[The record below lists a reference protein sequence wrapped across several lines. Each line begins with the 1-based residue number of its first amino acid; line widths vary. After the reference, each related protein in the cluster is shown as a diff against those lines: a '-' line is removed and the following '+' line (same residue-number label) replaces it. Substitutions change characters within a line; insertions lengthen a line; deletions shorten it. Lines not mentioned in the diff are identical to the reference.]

1 MKVLI
6 VDDEPN
12 IRQGLSAMLE
22 REGIAAR
29 DLLEAANGQLAL
41 DLFRSERPWFVITDI
56 RMALRSGLDFLEGM
70 GERAAR
76 EAYVAVLSGYDDFSY
91 AQRAMRAGAR
101 EYILKPISRE
111 DLASSLRRATEAY
124 RVFQENEE
132 GLSRNVDLLRENA
145 LRYALLDV
153 SFRAP
158 DYARLA
164 EEGDFGPLLDDYRVY
179 ARRRAHAAQ
188 PHGCAPRAGLGEL
201 CIIDPLLPYL
211 ELLIKPEAR
220 LPRDASP
227 DRPPAGRAP
236 SKSDSGPARGLA
248 DFPRARAE
256 AIGSWKMSFVS
267 SSPGADK
274 GAPTSSIDL
283 ADELESFLKHPELS
297 GSQSEQDRAL
307 AVMLAPSRLRGI
319 DPARLSAAF
328 ALVAHELGRQDGRA
342 AELADPFAFASLDE
356 ALARCLRI
364 IEDWAAWRS
373 LGLGEIPAAD
383 ISKSRRLIEEAQHYV
398 QSHYS
403 DSELTMAVVSN
414 RLSLSYSY
422 FSELFKSVTGKNFAA
437 YLRQLRISQAR
448 VLLRETNLMV
458 EEIASKVGY
467 ADAKVFSKVFK
478 ADVGS
483 SPSEYRLAERD
494 II

>member
-12 IRQGLSAMLE
+12 IRQGLSAMLA
-22 REGIAAR
+22 REGLAAQ
-29 DLLEAANGQLAL
+29 DILEAENGQVAL
-41 DLFRSERPWFVITDI
+41 DLFREERPWFVITDI
-56 RMALRSGLDFLEGM
+56 RMALRSGLDFLESL
-70 GERAAR
+70 GERASR
-76 EAYVAVLSGYDDFSY
+76 EAYIAVLSGYDDFAY

-111 DLASSLRRATEAY
+111 DLASSLRRATEAF
-124 RVFQENEE
+124 RAFHENEA
-132 GLSRNVDLLRENA
+132 GLSRNVDLQRENA
-145 LRYALLDV
+145 LRYALLDE

-164 EEGDFGPLLDDYRVY
+164 EQGDFGPLLDVYRVY
-179 ARRRAHAAQ
+179 ARRREPAAQ
-188 PHGCAPRAGLGEL
+188 ADDRAPRSDSGEL
-201 CIIDPLLPYL
+201 RIVDPLLPYL
-211 ELLIKPEAR
+211 ELRIKPEE
-220 LPRDASP
+220 
-227 DRPPAGRAP
+227 PPALSAP
-236 SKSDSGPARGLA
+236 AEGIASGPVSGYARGLA

-256 AIGSWKMSFVS
+256 AVDAWKTVFVS
-267 SSPGADK
+267 SSPGSDRL
-274 GAPTSSIDL
+274 APAAKIDL
-283 ADELESFLKHPELS
+283 ADELESFLKHPELA
-297 GSQSEQDRAL
+297 GSKAEQDLAL
-307 AVMLAPSRLRGI
+307 AGMLDPSRLRGI
-319 DPARLSAAF
+319 EPGRLGDAF

-356 ALARCLRI
+356 ALGRCLRI
-364 IEDWAAWRS
+364 IEDWAAMRS
-373 LGLGEIPAAD
+373 LGLGEIPGAEL
-383 ISKSRRLIEEAQHYV
+383 SKSRRLIEEAVQYV

-437 YLRQLRISQAR
+437 YLRQLRIAQSR

-467 ADAKVFSKVFK
+467 ADAKVFSKVFR